1 MKKLI
6 SSSAALLLAVG
17 ASLVVPGSAAAAGG
31 EPYCGIRWGSMG
43 EQSVSS
49 PRNETRLVDVRAGRH
64 ECFDRLVVDLEGFT
78 GTYSVE
84 YVDEVTGIGSGL
96 PIRLRGN
103 AELSILVESPAYDED
118 GDATYDPEDQRELV
132 DTTGYETFR
141 QVAWAGSFEGQSKI
155 GLGVRARLPFRTF
168 FLTGP
173 GETTRVV
180 VDVAHRW

>member
-6 SSSAALLLAVG
+6 SSSAALLLALG
-17 ASLVVPGSAAAAGG
+17 ASLVVPGPAAAG

-49 PRNETRLVDVRAGRH
+49 PRNETYLVDVRAGRH
-64 ECFDRLVVDLEGFT
+64 ECFDRLVVDIEGFT

-96 PIRLRGN
+96 PIPLRGD

-118 GDATYDPEDQRELV
+118 GNATYDPEDQQELV

-155 GLGVRARLPFRTF
+155 GLGVRAHLPFRTF